1 MFVPTGG
8 VLVAKAPLAA
18 VALAIAAWWAMLGPN
33 AFEMPHEYRWPG
45 RIALASGLAAAL
57 AIVAGSRSSPFL
69 YFQF

>member
-1 MFVPTGG
+1 
-8 VLVAKAPLAA
+8 
-18 VALAIAAWWAMLGPN
+18 MLGPN